1 VKTELFQGEKKMKN
15 TLIYRFR
22 ALAIGFAA
30 LMMVLLISACS
41 GFSGTGNSTGNSV
54 TITGKITSVDAQHG
68 TVTLDVNGQSYTISG
83 LNASQVAQLQGQ
95 VGKTYK
101 ISATQNSDGSY
112 TITVG
117 NNSITVETSTDAT
130 PGVQTETPDT
140 GETPA
145 ANEPGSIKFTGKV
158 LQVSSSSITVAMPN
172 GQSLSMAIVNGQTD
186 TSDFNGGLP
195 TVGQMIKVEATAA
208 SNGNFTATKLSI
220 ADNGDLQ
227 DQNVVEYQ
235 GITTS
240 VVGPDNVLHFT
251 VGNQSFNF
259 PITGNTDLSDFN
271 NNARSIA
278 SNQAVTVKV
287 QFQGSTGTILSVSNP
302 NS

>member
-1 VKTELFQGEKKMKN
+1 MKN

-287 QFQGSTGTILSVSNP
+287 QFQGSTGTILSVGNP

>member
-1 VKTELFQGEKKMKN
+1 MKN

-30 LMMVLLISACS
+30 LLMVLLISACS
-41 GFSGTGNSTGNSV
+41 GFTGTGNSTGNTV

-68 TVTLDVNGQSYTISG
+68 TVTLDVNGQSY
-83 LNASQVAQLQGQ
+83 
-95 VGKTYK
+95 K

-112 TITVG
+112 TISVG

-140 GETPA
+140 GETPT

-172 GQSLSMAIVNGQTD
+172 GQSLTMAIVNGQTD

-220 ADNGDLQ
+220 ADSGDLQ
-227 DQNVVEYQ
+227 DQGVVEYQ

-259 PITGNTDLSDFN
+259 PITGSTDLSDFN